1 MELCISLEL
10 SKGCQASG
18 RLQVGN
24 LGFFNRI
31 GRGDRPCCEGI
42 LGVPLQSV
50 QQNQELSGAEG
61 ELGVLFPCSKI
72 RGVPLEIQE
81 VTQA

>member
-1 MELCISLEL
+1 MSGLLSSLGGEFGL
-10 SKGCQASG
+10 FQDDQQGCQGTPS
-18 RLQVGN
+18 
-24 LGFFNRI
+24 
-31 GRGDRPCCEGI
+31 CCEGI

-61 ELGVLFPCSKI
+61 ELGVRFPCSRI